1 MSDLGSTVLP
11 MSQGTFEQLWG
22 DIGSDMGLNHLIA
35 ELPRANSDA
44 WLSAALPNGTFT
56 ENFDE
61 LELAEVTENAGI
73 HAQISPSPDSLPP
86 PAAVVP
92 STNDYPGEYGFQLH
106 FNQSST
112 AKSAISTYSKQLN
125 KLYCQVA
132 KTCPV
137 EVLVEKEPPQGAVLR
152 GTAIYK
158 KSEHVSEV
166 VLRCPH
172 HQNIAEN
179 NEGVA
184 HRSHL
189 IRVEG
194 SQRAQYLEDPITK
207 RQSVVVPYESPQ
219 LGSEATTILLNYM
232 CNSSCM
238 GGMNRRP
245 ILTIMTLETHET
257 EIDPKWM
264 FVFVS
269 GQVLGRCCF
278 EVRVCAC
285 PGRDRKT
292 EEENSGKKTVKT
304 ATGAKR
310 KSSVLDS
317 QSTTP
322 IAASSSSKKIK
333 IDSSGEEEIFI
344 LHVHGKERYHMLKT
358 INDSL
363 ELMDVMTTA
372 EKDKYKQKRAAKSS
386 TKHEQDLVQP
396 SCGKRLLLR
405 DDKTDTD

>member
-1 MSDLGSTVLP
+1 MSDLGSSGLP
-11 MSQGTFEQLWG
+11 MSQGTFEQLWC
-22 DIGSDMGLNHLIA
+22 DIGSDMGFNHLIA
-35 ELPRANSDA
+35 ELPRADSDA
-44 WLSAALPNGTFT
+44 WLTAALPNGTFT

-61 LELAEVTENAGI
+61 LELAEVTESAALSAEI
-73 HAQISPSPDSLPP
+73 LPSPDSMPP
-86 PAAVVP
+86 TAAVVP
-92 STNDYPGEYGFQLH
+92 STNDYPGEYGFQLR

-112 AKSAISTYSKQLN
+112 AKSAISTYSTQLN
-125 KLYCQVA
+125 KLYCQLA

-152 GTAIYK
+152 ATAIYK
-158 KSEHVSEV
+158 KPEHVSEV

-194 SQRAQYLEDPITK
+194 SQRAQYLEDPSTK
-207 RQSVVVPYESPQ
+207 RQSVAVPYESPQ
-219 LGSEATTILLNYM
+219 LGSEGTTVLLNYM

-245 ILTIMTLETHET
+245 ILTIMTLETH
-257 EIDPKWM
+257 D
-264 FVFVS
+264 

-292 EEENSGKKTVKT
+292 EEENLGKNTVKT

-310 KSSVLDS
+310 KSSVLDLI
-317 QSTTP
+317 STTLN
-322 IAASSSSKKIK
+322 AESSSSKKIK
-333 IDSSGEEEIFI
+333 MDSSGEEEIFV
-344 LHVHGKERYHMLKT
+344 LHVRGKDRYNMLKK

-363 ELMDVMTTA
+363 ELMDAMTAA
-372 EKDKYKQKRAAKSS
+372 EKDKYKQKRASKGL
-386 TKHEQDLVQP
+386 TKHEQDLIQP
-396 SCGKRLLLR
+396 NPGKRLLLR